1 MQCTDSSLSGS
12 VKEPC
17 RDDTAAGHYPV
28 GDDWSTLGLSRGFE
42 FKGGNGTRQVDL
54 DAVTESGELGIF
66 NAGKDCH
73 GVCSLLNGRQA
84 AEAYLLP

>member
-1 MQCTDSSLSGS
+1 MQCTASSLSGS

-17 RDDTAAGHYPV
+17 HDDTAAGHYPA

-54 DAVTESGELGIF
+54 DAVTESGELGI
-66 NAGKDCH
+66 
-73 GVCSLLNGRQA
+73 SMPGRTA
-84 AEAYLLP
+84 MEFVRF